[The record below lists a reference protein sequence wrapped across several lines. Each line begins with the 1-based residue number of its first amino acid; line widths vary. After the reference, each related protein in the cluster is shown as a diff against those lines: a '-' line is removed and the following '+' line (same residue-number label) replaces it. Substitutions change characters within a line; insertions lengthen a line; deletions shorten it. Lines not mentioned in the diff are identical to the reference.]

1 MCYQARGYN
10 VLPRES
16 VARLAIGPTVK
27 ITNASPTLRK
37 SKCRED
43 KLIEGSQ
50 VLNQTHKTNSLHR
63 IVQNI

>member
-1 MCYQARGYN
+1 M
-10 VLPRES
+10 LPRAR

-37 SKCRED
+37 SKFRED
-43 KLIEGSQ
+43 KLIAGSQ